1 MSSSDTHAPHPHS
14 QGSLAA
20 TYIHT
25 YVLICSAFVA
35 LVGYPSTATVSTHG
49 SLLCFQPVSG
59 HCPWSPEYCRWP
71 IAYCLLLQSSR
82 VFMSLRAPST
92 FSPARRKSFSFNSS
106 AKFGKLEK
114 SNLPF
119 GSISCRAAL
128 LPMSYCLLAITYYIS
143 PSAHRR
149 VPIAYCRLPIADS
162 PLPDCLLP
170 IAHCRSPMPYNLL
183 PTGLLY
189 CSCICS

>member
-1 MSSSDTHAPHPHS
+1 MER
-14 QGSLAA
+14 Q
-20 TYIHT
+20 
-25 YVLICSAFVA
+25 SAQ
-35 LVGYPSTATVSTHG
+35 LPSTDP
-49 SLLCFQPVSG
+49 CQ
-59 HCPWSPEYCRWP
+59 WSPRQVPLYRVLVTGLARRWKSA
-71 IAYCLLLQSSR
+71 ILFLNADWRGMGSQSSR
-82 VFMSLRAPST
+82 VFMSLRASST

-149 VPIAYCRLPIADS
+149 VPIAYCRLPIAHCRF
-162 PLPDCLLP
+162 PIARLP
-170 IAHCRSPMPYNLL
+170 IAHCPL
-183 PTGLLY
+183 PIAYALQPIAYWPTVL
-189 CSCICS
+189 